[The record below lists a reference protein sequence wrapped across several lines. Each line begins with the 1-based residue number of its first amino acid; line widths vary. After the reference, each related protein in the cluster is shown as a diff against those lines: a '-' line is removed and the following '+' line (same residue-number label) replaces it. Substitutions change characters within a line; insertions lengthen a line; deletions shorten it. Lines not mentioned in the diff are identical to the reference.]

1 MVLGILTAVVA
12 CPAIIGTTEAI
23 RHGQRNNQRE
33 EHRGRKHNLV
43 VTLLNHNDYSARFNG
58 ASIVLANKKL
68 WIDTTGQLRR
78 AGAHPYTGYFLPF
91 HNMEQVWRQQG
102 YRRGE
107 GMVSTI
113 SHDPPFLNWIYV
125 DKNTHEV
132 KYGIRDEAEPNLV
145 GPFDVTK
152 TDRRLNFQGWE
163 GFVAV
168 EEKEDSGLW
177 ALYFDVEDD
186 GLTGEERVG
195 TQNLRMLALEVWR
208 KELRMDREAAVE
220 EREERLR
227 AREEHDN
234 KSERSAET
242 TVS

>member
-1 MVLGILTAVVA
+1 MA
-12 CPAIIGTTEAI
+12 
-23 RHGQRNNQRE
+23 
-33 EHRGRKHNLV
+33 
-43 VTLLNHNDYSARFNG
+43 
-58 ASIVLANKKL
+58 
-68 WIDTTGQLRR
+68 DTWR
-78 AGAHPYTGYFLPF
+78 A
-91 HNMEQVWRQQG
+91 QG

-113 SHDPPFLNWIYV
+113 SDDPPFLNWIYV
-125 DKNTHEV
+125 DRHTHEV
-132 KYGIRDEAEPNLV
+132 KYGVRSEAEPHLV

-152 TDRRLNFQGWE
+152 TDKRLNFQGWE

-168 EEKEDSGLW
+168 EEKDGSGLW

-195 TQNLRMLALEVWR
+195 TQDLRMLSLEVWR
-208 KELRMDREAAVE
+208 KEMRMDREAAME
-220 EREERLR
+220 EREERVR

-234 KSERSAET
+234 RSDSGET